1 MNVTSV
7 ALVAKATSTMR
18 LHGAPRYIIL
28 KERRILYMNFADLV
42 SAIQSVWSMPFPFSS
57 TLDLTIGQLIA
68 WTTVL
73 GVAISFGR
81 GLIRG

>member
-1 MNVTSV
+1 MV
-7 ALVAKATSTMR
+7 
-18 LHGAPRYIIL
+18 
-28 KERRILYMNFADLV
+28 FADLI
-42 SAIQSVWSMPFPFSS
+42 SAISSVWAMPFPFSA

-73 GVAISFGR
+73 GVALNFGR